1 MRNQTFEGVAIF
13 KTLSFSKVIH
23 FALVAN
29 IPKKLYHLKEN
40 QDRFLWEKRKLKN
53 ETKIGNSETKQKTL
67 CKII

>member
-40 QDRFLWEKRKLKN
+40 QDRFLWEKKETQKRNENWKFGN
-53 ETKIGNSETKQKTL
+53 ETKNIM
-67 CKII
+67 